1 MNVYA
6 MFGLKKVTFLCMC
19 VNFSTDVN
27 ALVEEIQKAEPLI
40 TASRSDQVKL
50 LIQRLQDKLGQ
61 HSNHQFYLF
70 KVMCVLKI
78 LGRRTLIN

>member
-6 MFGLKKVTFLCMC
+6 ISDIGKSNFAFFL
-19 VNFSTDVN
+19 VNFSTDVS

-50 LIQRLQDKLGQ
+50 LIQRLQNKLGQ
-61 HSNHQFYLF
+61 HSNHKFYLF
-70 KVMCVLKI
+70 KVMHTY
-78 LGRRTLIN
+78 RY